1 MQRLGR
7 KIDIIIYPLPAI
19 AIKMYLAYI
28 ERRQAWNTKEFYMTF
43 LMKYELQFWFIY
55 RIV

>member
-7 KIDIIIYPLPAI
+7 KIDIIIYPLPTI
-19 AIKMYLAYI
+19 ALKMYLAYI
-28 ERRQAWNTKEFYMTF
+28 ERRHTKQFYMTF